1 MLPSDLIKSQVTDYE
16 DDLARGH
23 EETNMAIT
31 MIINNGKI
39 SVTCSTKKII
49 TISSQLKRLNIMM
62 EKALP
67 VFLNQHKPIKCKKHF
82 LGKVINT
89 IFVQY

>member
-1 MLPSDLIKSQVTDYE
+1 
-16 DDLARGH
+16 
-23 EETNMAIT
+23 MAIT

-49 TISSQLKRLNIMM
+49 TISSQLERLNIMM

-67 VFLNQHKPIKCKKHF
+67 VILNQHTDKMQKKIKKKI
-82 LGKVINT
+82 LGMVINT
-89 IFVQY
+89 IFVVY